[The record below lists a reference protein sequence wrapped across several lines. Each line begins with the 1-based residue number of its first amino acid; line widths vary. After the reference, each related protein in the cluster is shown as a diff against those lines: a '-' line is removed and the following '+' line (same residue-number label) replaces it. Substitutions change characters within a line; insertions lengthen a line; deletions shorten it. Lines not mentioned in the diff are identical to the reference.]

1 MRVCFPSFF
10 PSFFPRRKRKKI
22 DSAVFAPRIR
32 RGVQNSAEPGFRSP
46 DQQPYNL
53 QTYLEGAAAR
63 ESRLVATGVVLE
75 PPSMVI
81 HVIPR
86 RPNNQE
92 SCRYRYKS
100 LTVRDKTILDSI
112 VLYIQRTGYMLKRTA
127 MERSLWRLLP
137 STTSTEGDACL
148 PFGVLLRE

>member
-1 MRVCFPSFF
+1 MSAFRPFF
-10 PSFFPRRKRKKI
+10 RPFFRGEKGRKSIPRCLLRGLGAEFKTPRSQ
-22 DSAVFAPRIR
+22 DSALRTSSLI
-32 RGVQNSAEPGFRSP
+32 
-46 DQQPYNL
+46 
-53 QTYLEGAAAR
+53 TYKHT
-63 ESRLVATGVVLE
+63 SRVLPLVLVATGVVLQ

-81 HVIPR
+81 HVVPR

-92 SCRYRYKS
+92 SYRYRYKS